1 MDERDAV
8 TLGLSAVL
16 LSEVDEAQLPLL
28 DVLGADLL
36 QVKGPSSGDG
46 SLGFG
51 VAEVAWLTVVVPVAG
66 AVVDFLLDVLKD
78 AVKDTLKD
86 RVAAVLGALG
96 RRKKP
101 PEQLPHDVVNR
112 AQDVAFRHA
121 RTVGL
126 DEPRA
131 RLLAA
136 AVAGSLAGNV
146 G

>member
-16 LSEVDEAQLPLL
+16 LGEVDEEQLPLL
-28 DVLGADLL
+28 DVLGADL
-36 QVKGPSSGDG
+36 VHAKGRSSDDG

-51 VAEVAWLTVVVPVAG
+51 VADVAWLTAVVPVAG
-66 AVVDFLLDVLKD
+66 VVVDFLLDVLKD

-86 RVAAVLGALG
+86 RVTAVLGALG
-96 RRKKP
+96 RRRKAP
-101 PEQLPHDVVNR
+101 DQLPPDVVNR

-136 AVAGSLAGNV
+136 AVAGSLAGHA